1 MLAKVVKLS
10 NERGGKVSAHHGVHY
25 IFRQGAQEHALER
38 AVAGGSFN
46 LELGDLDLTDPLDR
60 DLAIRMMDYTA
71 EAGRVRNRFTSNPFY
86 HYVLSWR
93 DGEHPTPE
101 QCQQAAAHTLKAL
114 GLQENQAVWGLH
126 TDREHHWH
134 IHILANRVHPDK
146 LHLAGPPKLDFLV
159 LDKACRELELA
170 QGWAHDNGPHV
181 VIDGAI
187 TRLSKSQRQQL
198 GLGGKKD
205 RAPTPGARAAEV
217 NHGVPS
223 LADWL
228 TKRAQDELLA
238 AQSWADL
245 HQALAG
251 RGCTLRPHG
260 GGLVIETALPD
271 GRTTSTKASGV
282 HYSLSLGRLE
292 TKFGPYLAPAPALV
306 NSKAHPAKTYAH
318 FVDNVRAG
326 TEPGLQDI
334 PGRTGFTP
342 ERQTKR
348 EARALARKE
357 LAEAYKQDQAA
368 QKRSRK
374 ALVGGLRAHHKD
386 ERSALRQELK
396 AIKPARLAQL
406 TAEHGSK
413 MIAQGLWAA
422 EAVVRRQE
430 LQRRQLAERTSI
442 TQDAPRLEW
451 PEWLERQAAA
461 GDEAAAAALR
471 GIHYQDGRKRSK
483 GGKGSKNGFEGE
495 DLDPLRAGAHGSA
508 AGAIGGAPPDPTP
521 GARKAFALEDARI
534 RIDRL
539 AQRIEY
545 SDPQGLVRLTDSGP
559 RIDVHMAD
567 ADTIDA
573 GLLLAAQKF
582 GGEVFIT
589 GDAAFREQAARQA
602 ARLGVGVQDAD
613 LVQIVEQ
620 ERAQIEVERTP
631 ARGPRREPRG
641 R

>member
-10 NERGGKVSAHHGVHY
+10 NGRGGKVSAHHGVHY

-38 AVAGGSFN
+38 DVAGGSFN

-93 DGEHPTPE
+93 EGEHPTPE

-126 TDREHHWH
+126 TDRDHHWH
-134 IHILANRVHPDK
+134 THILANRVHPDK

-181 VIDGAI
+181 IIDGAI

-198 GLGGKKD
+198 GLGGKQE

-217 NHGVPS
+217 HTGVPS

-228 TKRAQDELLA
+228 TKRAKDELLA
-238 AQSWADL
+238 ARSWDEL
-245 HQALAG
+245 HQRLAE
-251 RGCTLRPHG
+251 RGCALRLQG

-292 TKFGPYLAPAPALV
+292 TKFGQPFLAPGLGLHESA
-306 NSKAHPAKTYAH
+306 NPAKTYAR

-334 PGRTGFTP
+334 PGRTGPAP
-342 ERQTKR
+342 ERQAKR
-348 EARALARKE
+348 EARALARKA
-357 LAEAYKQDQAA
+357 LADAYKHDQAA

-396 AIKPARLAQL
+396 AIKPARLAEL
-406 TAEHGSK
+406 TAEHGSRT
-413 MIAQGLWAA
+413 IAQGLWAV

-430 LQRRQLAERTSI
+430 LQRRQRAERTSI
-442 TQDAPRLEW
+442 TKDAPRLEW

-461 GDEAAAAALR
+461 GDDAAAAALR
-471 GIHYQDGRKRSK
+471 GIQYQDGRKRSK
-483 GGKGSKNGFEGE
+483 DKPGFEGE
-495 DLDPLRAGAHGSA
+495 DLDPLRADVPAFGSA
-508 AGAIGGAPPDPTP
+508 AGSIAGAPLDPTA
-521 GARKAFALEDARI
+521 ARRKTFALEDARI

-545 SDPQGLVRLTDSGP
+545 HDREGLVRLTDSGP

-573 GLLLAAQKF
+573 GLLLAAQKY

-613 LVQIVEQ
+613 LQHIVEQ
-620 ERAQIEVERTP
+620 ERAQIDVERTP
-631 ARGPRREPRG
+631 ARGPQRDPRG

>member
-10 NERGGKVSAHHGVHY
+10 NERGGRVSAHHGVQY

-38 AVAGGSFN
+38 AVAGGSFH
-46 LELGDLDLTDPLDR
+46 LELGGLDLTDPLDR

-101 QCQQAAAHTLKAL
+101 QCRDAAAHTLKAL
-114 GLQENQAVWGLH
+114 GLAENQAVWGLH

-134 IHILANRVHPDK
+134 IHILANRVHPDQ
-146 LHLAGPPKLDFLV
+146 LHLSGPPRLDFLV
-159 LDKACRELELA
+159 LDHACRELEIQ
-170 QGWAHDNGPHV
+170 QGWAHDNGPYV

-198 GLGGKKD
+198 GLGGKQE

-217 NHGVPS
+217 HTGVPS

-228 TKRAQDELLA
+228 TKRAQAELLA
-238 AQSWADL
+238 ARSWGEL
-245 HQALAG
+245 HQALAE
-251 RGCTLRPHG
+251 RGCALRLHG
-260 GGLVIETALPD
+260 GGLVIETQLPD

-292 TKFGPYLAPAPALV
+292 TKFGPYLAPDPFLV
-306 NSKAHPAKTYAH
+306 NSKAPPAKTYAR

-326 TEPGLQDI
+326 TEPGLRDI
-334 PGRTGFTP
+334 PGRTGSTP
-342 ERQTKR
+342 ERQAKR

-357 LAEAYKQDQAA
+357 LAEAYQQDQAT

-374 ALVGGLRAHHKD
+374 ALIGGLRAHHQD
-386 ERSALRQELK
+386 ERVALRLELK
-396 AIKPARLAQL
+396 VIKPSRLAEL

-413 MIAQGLWAA
+413 TIAQGLWAA

-430 LQRRQLAERTSI
+430 LQRRQRAERASI

-461 GDEAAAAALR
+461 GDDAAAAALR
-471 GIHYQDGRKRSK
+471 GIQYQDGRKRNK
-483 GGKGSKNGFEGE
+483 DKNGFEGE
-495 DLDPLRAGAHGSA
+495 DLDPLRADVPAVGSA
-508 AGAIGGAPPDPTP
+508 AGSIGGVQQDPTAA
-521 GARKAFALEDARI
+521 GRKTFALDDARI

-545 SDPQGLVRLTDSGP
+545 SDREGRVRLTDSGP

-567 ADTIDA
+567 ADTLEA

-582 GGEVFIT
+582 GGDVFIT
-589 GDAAFREQAARQA
+589 GDAAFREQAACQA

-613 LVQIVEQ
+613 LAPIVEQ

-631 ARGPRREPRG
+631 SRGARRNPRG